1 MFSFKKQITLPKLKF
16 DHLPFALL
24 EKVGKVMKSIMGA
37 RLGEQQYLGAQ
48 KIQNPCEDGDGGGK
62 ELGWKVKTR

>member
-1 MFSFKKQITLPKLKF
+1 
-16 DHLPFALL
+16 
-24 EKVGKVMKSIMGA
+24 MKSIVWGA

-62 ELGWKVKTR
+62 ETRVESEN